1 MLGIVFVT
9 SGVYRE
15 SYPPFVKVFS
25 AAPNYAE
32 VIEAAF
38 TNRSINFNKGVIK

>member
-1 MLGIVFVT
+1 MGIIYIT
-9 SGVYRE
+9 NGVYRE
-15 SYPPFVKVFS
+15 NYPSFVKVFS

-38 TNRSINFNKGVIK
+38 TNRSINFNK